1 MDHRFVLAGRGHC
14 DRHCSMM
21 DSPPTGMP
29 AADMPTSPSRRS
41 RRRAWIVAAAVVAL
55 AVVAGSTY
63 AVHTGWG
70 QTKHRHFVMVV
81 LVPGVTAEQR
91 TAVAEHLKAFN
102 PSSGPEFRGAEEVLD
117 RADEMYLD
125 DPEARERIADMGI
138 SMMSIMIES
147 PVFDCEPVPALW
159 ELPGVQHVT
168 IDGVAERGG
177 RFGPITCQEQLR
189 S

>member
-1 MDHRFVLAGRGHC
+1 
-14 DRHCSMM
+14 MM
-21 DSPPTGMP
+21 VASPTGTP
-29 AADMPTSPSRRS
+29 ASEMPTSPSKRS

-55 AVVAGSTY
+55 AVVAGSAY
-63 AVHTGWG
+63 AVRTGWG
-70 QTKHRHFVMVV
+70 QPKHRHFVAVV
-81 LVPGVTAEQR
+81 LAPGVTAEQR
-91 TAVAEHLKAFN
+91 AAVAEHLEDFN
-102 PSSGPEFRGAEEVLD
+102 PSSGPEFRGADEVLD

-125 DPEARERIADMGI
+125 DPEAREGIADMGI

-147 PVFDCEPVPALW
+147 PVFDCEPAPALW